1 MNMQNNGNTQDNNAN
16 QYQNY
21 YEQNGMNNQFNQNY
35 NPQNIPINS
44 QGTYKILSIISL
56 LCGLLSFFMCIA
68 VIPGI
73 VCGGIVIQ
81 KYKKDILATIWL
93 FLNKNTVNTRLFK
106 AYQPQ
111 KIIFDLSHYAK
122 SRPAWKNG
130 RLFCVD
136 RRKGGKK

>member
-56 LCGLLSFFMCIA
+56 VCGLLSFFMCIA

-73 VCGGIVIQ
+73 ICRGIVIQ
-81 KYKKDILATIWL
+81 KNKKDILATIGIILSVLSIL
-93 FLNKNTVNTRLFK
+93 FSF
-106 AYQPQ
+106 
-111 KIIFDLSHYAK
+111 IMI
-122 SRPAWKNG
+122 
-130 RLFCVD
+130 CVAQLGIGVLQSLY
-136 RRKGGKK
+136 R